1 MARPVGEMQH
11 SSAEILEFPAL
22 REVVGRF
29 VASAAGK
36 ARLAEVWPQADA
48 AAIEAGLANVREAM
62 AYLRTAAQPQPAGR
76 GAAVRIRFGDL
87 PDCAVALATLRIEG
101 ATLEG
106 RQIWELTA
114 LIDRAGEARAILL
127 AAEER
132 FPRLARLAAQ
142 FPDLRDAAEE
152 ISGKILADGSVADDA
167 SVALQR
173 LRRDL
178 EKQQKQIQSSL
189 ERFLKQHHDDGTL
202 QEDFVTIR
210 NDRFVVPIVS
220 GKQRTVQ
227 GVIHGSSASGH
238 TLFVE
243 PLETIELNN
252 GLVRLREEELREVHR
267 ILREITARLRQ
278 NAAGI
283 GLAAGAMAELDV
295 LFGKAQ
301 FGVDFGCTVPRL
313 SGAGARRMVL
323 EEARHPLLTDLFR
336 KQGKTV
342 VPTSLTLDRAQRT
355 LLISGPN
362 TGGKTVAM
370 KTAGLL
376 ALMAHAALPVPAA
389 DAEFPCF
396 DCVLADIGDNQSI
409 EHSLSSFSSH
419 MATVREMLTEATPES
434 LILLDELGRA
444 TDPEEGGALGVA
456 ILDTFR
462 KLGCVTLAS
471 THLLALKV
479 YGANHEGVVNA
490 SMGYDEETL
499 EPTFHLRIGAPGKS
513 AGLDIARRLGLWPQI
528 IEHAR
533 GVMGTRERDLAR
545 FLAEL
550 HAKLESA
557 TAREGELREREAR
570 LAERERA
577 LEGVYEKK
585 FAAKVREFE
594 QRTEHLAREFEEAAR
609 RTIAEIAQ
617 SGESRKAAE
626 QAARKVARTKREFHE
641 SVTAEVAPAAP
652 AAPRL
657 RIEEGARVRLRGIRQ
672 PAKIRKVLGND
683 LLEVDAGLMRMQVS
697 IDDVED
703 VLPPADSSI
712 LPKGVTFSPGP
723 RWDTSYRELNLIGKR
738 AEEAMDELDKFVDA
752 AALAQVDRIR
762 VVHGFGMGVLKRAVT
777 EFLRGSPHVA
787 KFYAAP
793 PGEGGDGATVA
804 ELKAD

>member
-1 MARPVGEMQH
+1 MQH
-11 SSAEILEFPAL
+11 SSAEVLEFPAL
-22 REVVGRF
+22 REVVGRY

-36 ARLAEVWPQADA
+36 ARLETVWPGSDA
-48 AAIEAGLANVREAM
+48 AVIEAGLANLREAM
-62 AYLRTAAQPQPAGR
+62 SYLRTATQPQPAGR

-87 PDCAVALATLRIEG
+87 PDCALALATLRIEG

-114 LIDRAGEARAILL
+114 LVERAGEARAILL

-142 FPDLRDAAEE
+142 FPDLRDAAQE
-152 ISGKILADGSVADDA
+152 IAGKILPDGSVADDA
-167 SVALQR
+167 SVALHR

-178 EKQQKQIQSSL
+178 EKHQKQIQNSL

-210 NDRFVVPIVS
+210 NDRFVVPVVS
-220 GKQRTVQ
+220 GKQRSVQ

-243 PLETIELNN
+243 PLETIQLNN
-252 GLVRLREEELREVHR
+252 ELVRLREEELREVHR

-283 GLAAGAMAELDV
+283 GLAAAAMAELDL

-301 FGVDFGCTVPRL
+301 FGVEFECTVPRL
-313 SGAGARRMVL
+313 SSSGERRLQL
-323 EEARHPLLTDLFR
+323 ENARHPLLTDLFR
-336 KQGKTV
+336 RQQKTV
-342 VPTSLTLDRAQRT
+342 VPTSISLDRARRT

-370 KTAGLL
+370 KTVGLL
-376 ALMAHAALPVPAA
+376 TLMAHAALPVPAA
-389 DAEFPCF
+389 DAEFPCC

-419 MATVREMLTEATPES
+419 IATVREMLTEATPES

-462 KLGCVTLAS
+462 KLGCFTLAS

-499 EPTFHLRIGAPGKS
+499 QPTFQLRTGAPGKS
-513 AGLDIARRLGLWPQI
+513 AGLDIASRLGLWPQL
-528 IEHAR
+528 IEQAR

-550 HAKLESA
+550 HTKLESA
-557 TAREGELREREAR
+557 AALERDLQEREQK
-570 LAERERA
+570 LAERERS
-577 LEGVYEKK
+577 LEAAYEKK
-585 FAAKVREFE
+585 FTARVREFE
-594 QRTEHLAREFEEAAR
+594 QRTEQLTRQFEESAR
-609 RTIAEIAQ
+609 RTIDEIAQ
-617 SGESRKAAE
+617 QAQSRKAAE

-641 SVTAEVAPAAP
+641 SVTGEIAPPNP

-657 RIEEGARVRLRGIRQ
+657 KLEEGARVRLRGIRQ

-703 VLPPADSSI
+703 ILPPADSSI

-723 RWDTSYRELNLIGKR
+723 RWDASYRELNLIGKR
-738 AEEAMDELDKFVDA
+738 AEEAVDELDKFVDA

-762 VVHGFGMGVLKRAVT
+762 VVHGFGMGILKRAVT
-777 EFLRGSPHVA
+777 DFLRASPHIEKCYPA
-787 KFYAAP
+787 S

-804 ELKAD
+804 ELKA

>member
-1 MARPVGEMQH
+1 MQH
-11 SSAEILEFPAL
+11 SSAEVLEFPAL
-22 REVVGRF
+22 REVVGRY

-36 ARLAEVWPQADA
+36 ARLETVWPGSDA
-48 AAIEAGLANVREAM
+48 AVIEAGLANLREAM
-62 AYLRTAAQPQPAGR
+62 SYLRTAAQPQPAGR

-87 PDCAVALATLRIEG
+87 PDCGLALATLRIEG

-114 LIDRAGEARAILL
+114 LVERAGEARAILL

-142 FPDLRDAAEE
+142 FPDLRDAARE
-152 ISGKILADGSVADDA
+152 IAGKILPDGSVADDA
-167 SVALQR
+167 SVALHR

-178 EKQQKQIQSSL
+178 EKQQKQIQNSL

-210 NDRFVVPIVS
+210 NDRFVVPVVS
-220 GKQRTVQ
+220 GKQRSVQ

-243 PLETIELNN
+243 PLETIQLNN
-252 GLVRLREEELREVHR
+252 ELVRLREEELREVHR

-283 GLAAGAMAELDV
+283 GLAAAAMAELDL

-301 FGVDFGCTVPRL
+301 FGVDFACTVPRL
-313 SGAGARRMVL
+313 SGGGERRLVL
-323 EEARHPLLTDLFR
+323 EDARHPLLTDLFR
-336 KQGKTV
+336 RQQKIV
-342 VPTSLTLDRAQRT
+342 VPTSISLDRSRRT

-370 KTAGLL
+370 KTVGLL
-376 ALMAHAALPVPAA
+376 TLMAHAALPVPAA
-389 DAEFPCF
+389 DAEFPCC

-419 MATVREMLTEATPES
+419 IATVREMLTEATPES

-462 KLGCVTLAS
+462 KLGCFTLAS

-499 EPTFHLRIGAPGKS
+499 QPTFQLRTGAPGKS
-513 AGLDIARRLGLWPQI
+513 AGLDIASRLGLWPQL
-528 IEHAR
+528 IEQAR

-557 TAREGELREREAR
+557 SALERDLQERETK
-570 LAERERA
+570 LAERERS
-577 LEGVYEKK
+577 LEAAHEKK
-585 FAAKVREFE
+585 FAARVREFE
-594 QRTEHLAREFEEAAR
+594 QRTEQLTRQFEESAR
-609 RTIAEIAQ
+609 RTLDEIAQ
-617 SGESRKAAE
+617 QAESRKAAE

-641 SVTAEVAPAAP
+641 SVTGELAPPSAAT
-652 AAPRL
+652 PRL
-657 RIEEGARVRLRGIRQ
+657 KLEEGARVRLRGIRQ
-672 PAKIRKVLGND
+672 PAKIRKILGND

-703 VLPPADSSI
+703 ILPPADSSI

-723 RWDTSYRELNLIGKR
+723 RWDASYRELNLIGKR
-738 AEEAMDELDKFVDA
+738 AEEAVDELDKFVDA

-762 VVHGFGMGVLKRAVT
+762 VVHGFGMGILKRAVT
-777 EFLRGSPHVA
+777 DFLRASPHVEKCYPA
-787 KFYAAP
+787 S

-804 ELKAD
+804 ELKA

>member
-1 MARPVGEMQH
+1 MQH
-11 SSAEILEFPAL
+11 SSAEVLEFPAL
-22 REVVGRF
+22 REVVGRY

-36 ARLAEVWPQADA
+36 ARLDTVWPGSDA
-48 AAIEAGLANVREAM
+48 AALEAGLADLSEAM
-62 AYLRTAAQPQPAGR
+62 SYLRTAAQPQAAAR

-87 PDCAVALATLRIEG
+87 PDCALSLATLRIEG

-106 RQIWELTA
+106 RQIWEITA
-114 LIDRAGEARAILL
+114 LVERAGEARAILL
-127 AAEER
+127 AAGER

-142 FPDLRDAAEE
+142 FPDLRDAARE
-152 ISGKILADGSVADDA
+152 IAGKILPDGSVADDA
-167 SVALQR
+167 SVALHR

-178 EKQQKQIQSSL
+178 EKQQKQIQNSL
-189 ERFLKQHHDDGTL
+189 ERLLKQHHGDGTL

-210 NDRFVVPIVS
+210 NDRFVVPVVS
-220 GKQRTVQ
+220 GKQRSVQ

-243 PLETIELNN
+243 PLETIQLNN
-252 GLVRLREEELREVHR
+252 ELVRLREEELREVHR
-267 ILREITARLRQ
+267 ILREITARLRH

-283 GLAAGAMAELDV
+283 GLAAAAMAELDL

-301 FGVDFGCTVPRL
+301 FGVDFACTVPRL
-313 SGAGARRMVL
+313 SGAGERRLVL
-323 EEARHPLLTDLFR
+323 EDARHPLLTDLFR
-336 KQGKTV
+336 RQRKTV
-342 VPTSLTLDRAQRT
+342 VPTSISLDRARRT

-370 KTAGLL
+370 KTVGLL
-376 ALMAHAALPVPAA
+376 TLMAHAALPVPAA
-389 DAEFPCF
+389 DAEFPCC

-419 MATVREMLTEATPES
+419 IATVREMLTEATPES

-462 KLGCVTLAS
+462 KLGCFTLAS

-499 EPTFHLRIGAPGKS
+499 QPTYQLRTGAPGKS
-513 AGLDIARRLGLWPQI
+513 AGLDIASRLGLWPQL
-528 IEHAR
+528 IEQAR

-557 TAREGELREREAR
+557 AALERDLQERETK
-570 LAERERA
+570 LAERERS
-577 LEGVYEKK
+577 LEAAYEKK
-585 FAAKVREFE
+585 FAARVREFE
-594 QRTEHLAREFEEAAR
+594 QRTEQLTRRFEESAR
-609 RTIAEIAQ
+609 RTLDEIAQ
-617 SGESRKAAE
+617 QAESRKAAE

-641 SVTAEVAPAAP
+641 SVTGELAPPGA

-657 RIEEGARVRLRGIRQ
+657 QLEEGARVRLRGIRQ
-672 PAKIRKVLGND
+672 PARIRKLLGNG

-697 IDDVED
+697 VDDVED
-703 VLPPADSSI
+703 ILPPADSSI

-723 RWDTSYRELNLIGKR
+723 RWDASYRELNLIGKR
-738 AEEAMDELDKFVDA
+738 AEEAVDELDKFVDA

-762 VVHGFGMGVLKRAVT
+762 VVHGFGMGILKRAVT
-777 EFLRGSPHVA
+777 DFLRASPHIEKCYPA
-787 KFYAAP
+787 S

-804 ELKAD
+804 ELKA

>member
-1 MARPVGEMQH
+1 MQH
-11 SSAEILEFPAL
+11 SSAEVLEFPAL
-22 REVVGRF
+22 REVVGRY

-36 ARLAEVWPQADA
+36 ARLETVWPGSDA
-48 AAIEAGLANVREAM
+48 AVIEAGLANLREAM
-62 AYLRTAAQPQPAGR
+62 SYLRTAAQPQPAGR

-87 PDCAVALATLRIEG
+87 PDCALALATLRIEG

-114 LIDRAGEARAILL
+114 LVERAGEARAILL

-142 FPDLRDAAEE
+142 FPDLRDAAQE
-152 ISGKILADGSVADDA
+152 IAGKILPDGSVADDA
-167 SVALQR
+167 SVALHR

-178 EKQQKQIQSSL
+178 EKQQKQIQNSL

-210 NDRFVVPIVS
+210 NDRFVVPVVS
-220 GKQRTVQ
+220 GKQRSVQ

-243 PLETIELNN
+243 PLETIQLNN
-252 GLVRLREEELREVHR
+252 ELVRLREEELREVHR

-283 GLAAGAMAELDV
+283 GLAATAMAELDL

-301 FGVDFGCTVPRL
+301 FGVDFACTVPRL
-313 SGAGARRMVL
+313 SSGGERRLVL
-323 EEARHPLLTDLFR
+323 EDARHPLLTDLFR
-336 KQGKTV
+336 RQQKTV
-342 VPTSLTLDRAQRT
+342 VPTSISLDRARRT

-370 KTAGLL
+370 KTVGLL
-376 ALMAHAALPVPAA
+376 TLMAHAALPVPAA
-389 DAEFPCF
+389 DAEFPCC

-419 MATVREMLTEATPES
+419 IATVREMLTEATPES

-462 KLGCVTLAS
+462 KLGCFTLAS

-499 EPTFHLRIGAPGKS
+499 QPTFQLRTGAPGKS
-513 AGLDIARRLGLWPQI
+513 AGLDIASRLGLWPQL
-528 IEHAR
+528 IEQAR

-550 HAKLESA
+550 HTKLESA
-557 TAREGELREREAR
+557 AALERGLQEREQK
-570 LAERERA
+570 LAERERS
-577 LEGVYEKK
+577 LEAAYEKK
-585 FAAKVREFE
+585 FAARVREFE
-594 QRTEHLAREFEEAAR
+594 QRTEQLTRQFEESAR
-609 RTIAEIAQ
+609 RTLDEIAQ
-617 SGESRKAAE
+617 QAESRKAAE

-641 SVTAEVAPAAP
+641 SVTGEIAPPHP

-657 RIEEGARVRLRGIRQ
+657 KIEEGARVRLRGIRQ

-703 VLPPADSSI
+703 ILPPADSSI
-712 LPKGVTFSPGP
+712 LPKGVWFSPGP
-723 RWDTSYRELNLIGKR
+723 RWDASYRELNLIGKR
-738 AEEAMDELDKFVDA
+738 AEEAVDELDKFVDA

-762 VVHGFGMGVLKRAVT
+762 VVHGFGMGILKRAVT
-777 EFLRGSPHVA
+777 DFLRASPHIEKCYPA
-787 KFYAAP
+787 S

-804 ELKAD
+804 ELKA